1 MEPPVDVDKLSLAA
15 RKILDPASPTPMRQ
29 MAAKG
34 VAPGLKP
41 GDALAVVAILSE
53 SADTA
58 IASAAKA
65 TLDKLPAPVLNGALA
80 SDLPAGVLALIA
92 PRYAPNATVMEK
104 ILAHAAISPETVAAI
119 AAAAGEAVAELGA
132 TNEQLLLAHPTI
144 IEK

>member
-65 TLDKLPAPVLNGALA
+65 TLDKLPAPVLNGALP
-80 SDLPAGVLALIA
+80 SDLPAAA
-92 PRYAPNATVMEK
+92 PPPITPGDAPNST
-104 ILAHAAISPETVAAI
+104 
-119 AAAAGEAVAELGA
+119 
-132 TNEQLLLAHPTI
+132 PT
-144 IEK
+144 